1 MRLILIKA
9 FIFFCTNGI
18 FNARLIIRLAVKQ
31 EKSNFVYLYS
41 MEFKIHE
48 NNNHIIAMNLDVSSQ
63 DFFEYLD
70 SVLSEDRP
78 KRLVSYLLDK
88 KINQICLIKNIW
100 VDENE
105 RGKGIGKK
113 LMNQVLDA
121 HKDVP
126 VLLLADYL
134 ESQKDGFSLIDWYDK
149 FGFETIPFFSISG
162 PFLIK
167 K

>member
-1 MRLILIKA
+1 
-9 FIFFCTNGI
+9 
-18 FNARLIIRLAVKQ
+18 
-31 EKSNFVYLYS
+31 

-48 NNNHIIAMNLDVSSQ
+48 HNNHIIAIVLEVSSQ
-63 DFFEYLD
+63 EFFEYLD

-78 KRLVSYLLDK
+78 KQLVSYLLDK

-100 VDENE
+100 VDEND
-105 RGKGIGKK
+105 RGKGVGKK
-113 LMNQVLDA
+113 LMNQVLNFN
-121 HKDVP
+121 KEVP

-134 ESQKDGFSLIDWYDK
+134 EYQKEGFSLIDWYTK
-149 FGFETIPFFSISG
+149 LGFETMPFFSISG